1 MSANEIILKDRK
13 FLSVTGVKD
22 VNAFTEESV
31 ILTLETSSLVV
42 RGETLHI
49 SKLDLESGEVDVDGK
64 VNSLQ
69 YIKENQDKSFLKR
82 LLRKW
87 HYTKLFI
94 RLSLCFHFCG
104 VYLFT

>member
-1 MSANEIILKDRK
+1 MTANEIILKDRK

-69 YIKENQDKSFLKR
+69 YIKENQDKGFLKR
-82 LLRKW
+82 LLR
-87 HYTKLFI
+87 
-94 RLSLCFHFCG
+94 
-104 VYLFT
+104 

>member
-13 FLSVTGVKD
+13 LLSVTGVKD

-31 ILTLETSSLVV
+31 ILALETSSLVV

-82 LLRKW
+82 LLR
-87 HYTKLFI
+87 
-94 RLSLCFHFCG
+94 
-104 VYLFT
+104 

>member
-13 FLSVTGVKD
+13 FLSVPGVKD

-42 RGETLHI
+42 RGENLHI

-64 VNSLQ
+64 ETS
-69 YIKENQDKSFLKR
+69 
-82 LLRKW
+82 
-87 HYTKLFI
+87 
-94 RLSLCFHFCG
+94 
-104 VYLFT
+104 